1 MNDVFGLSISDIDV
15 IIGILEA
22 YPEINEVI
30 IFGSRAKETYKKG
43 SDIDI
48 ALKGMK
54 LEPIVSQIAG
64 KLNEETTLPYYFDVV
79 DYESIG
85 SSNLKDHIDRVGIV
99 LYKTE

>member
-1 MNDVFGLSISDIDV
+1 MNDVFGLSTSDIDV

-99 LYKTE
+99 LYKK